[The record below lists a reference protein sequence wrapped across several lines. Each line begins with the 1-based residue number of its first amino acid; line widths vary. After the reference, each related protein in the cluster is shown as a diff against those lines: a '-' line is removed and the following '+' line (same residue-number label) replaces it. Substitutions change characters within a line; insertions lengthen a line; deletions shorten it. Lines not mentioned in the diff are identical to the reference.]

1 MENHDHN
8 GHGESHDDH
17 ATEGNRQYYPK
28 GWALPLFGLVVIA
41 LGFAVIGYFCFN
53 VAGTDKWGKTEQCE
67 AGHGEGHGEK
77 GECCADGKEC
87 DHHKSGHGD
96 AHSHD
101 ANDNDAHMQ
110 ADTMHHDANMNH
122 ADSAKTLPA
131 AEGHDHHEGD
141 AHQH

>member
-53 VAGTDKWGKTEQCE
+53 ISGTDKWGKTEQCE
-67 AGHGEGHGEK
+67 VGHGEGHGEK
-77 GECCADGKEC
+77 GECCAEGKEC
-87 DHHKSGHGD
+87 DHHKGGHEAKDEHGHATD
-96 AHSHD
+96 AHSTEG
-101 ANDNDAHMQ
+101 AMA
-110 ADTMHHDANMNH
+110 
-122 ADSAKTLPA
+122 PA
-131 AEGHDHHEGD
+131 AEHKDSATATAPAATPADHHEGD